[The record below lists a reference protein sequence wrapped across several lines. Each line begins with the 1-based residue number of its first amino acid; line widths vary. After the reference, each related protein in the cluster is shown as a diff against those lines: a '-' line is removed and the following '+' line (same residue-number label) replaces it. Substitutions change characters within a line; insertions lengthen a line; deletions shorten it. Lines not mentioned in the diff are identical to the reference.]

1 MKRTGLIF
9 TALSA
14 LVVLSAS
21 IATNAQQGPGPAAQ
35 QPPAPPPLS
44 GAVLKVKQGEI
55 QGFVK
60 DGVAVF
66 RALPYAAPPV
76 GDLRWKEPQPAKSW
90 TGVRAANAVG
100 ASCAEAEDCLFLNVF
115 TPANATPNSKL
126 PVFVWI
132 HGGGFAGGSGG
143 GTDGSKFAK
152 AGVIV
157 VSINYRL
164 GRAGWFA
171 HPALTAEGGLH
182 GNYGNMD
189 QIAALKWVR
198 DNIGVFGGDPAKV
211 TLGGS
216 SAGAIS
222 TAYLMMA
229 PQAKGL
235 FSKAISE
242 SSFNR
247 LEASPIADAE
257 EAGQAWAES
266 FGIKGAGPDAAAGLR
281 KLTLQQIRADAPAA
295 GPGRPRPMADGVL
308 ITGQIEAGFRAGK
321 QAAIP
326 YLFGDTDDDSSLFRR
341 GIDAKARI
349 ADLSKSPGF
358 LAAYDPGNTGD
369 VDRILAKVM
378 TDESNREPNR
388 AVARLHSAK
397 APTFVYYFTYVP
409 KANRETAFGA
419 GHSAETRYVFGG
431 DGPRPMDAED
441 TAVSDTVNTYW
452 ANFIK
457 TGDPG
462 SAGGLKWPKFD
473 RQDEQRLLITKTG
486 QTEISKHIDPARL
499 DWVEARVAK

>member
-1 MKRTGLIF
+1 LGPF
-9 TALSA
+9 AA
-14 LVVLSAS
+14 V
-21 IATNAQQGPGPAAQ
+21 AQTPQGPGPAAQ
-35 QPPAPPPLS
+35 QPPAPPPPLN
-44 GAVLKVKQGEI
+44 GEILKVKQGQV

-66 RALPYAAPPV
+66 RGLPYAAAPA

-100 ASCAEAEDCLFLNVF
+100 SSCAEAEDCLFLNVF
-115 TPANATPNSKL
+115 APANATPASKL

-132 HGGGFAGGSGG
+132 HGGGFAAGSGG

-189 QIAALKWVR
+189 QVAALKWVH
-198 DNIGVFGGDPAKV
+198 DNISVFGGDPANV

-247 LEASPIADAE
+247 IEASPIADAE
-257 EAGQAWAES
+257 KAGQAWAES
-266 FGIKGAGPDAAAGLR
+266 LGIKGAGADAAAGLR
-281 KLTLQQIRADAPAA
+281 KLTLEQIRTGAPAA
-295 GPGRPRPMADGVL
+295 GAGRPRPMADGAM
-308 ITGQIEAGFRAGK
+308 IAGTIEAGFRAGK
-321 QAAIP
+321 QASIP

-341 GIDAKARI
+341 GIDAKARV
-349 ADLSKSPGF
+349 AELSTSPGF
-358 LAAYDPGNTGD
+358 LAAYDPDKTGD
-369 VDRILAKVM
+369 ADRILAKVM

-397 APTFVYYFTYVP
+397 APTFVYHFTYVP
-409 KANRETAFGA
+409 RATRETAYGA

-431 DGPRPMDAED
+431 DSPQRPLDAED
-441 TAVSDTVNTYW
+441 SAVSDTLNAFW
-452 ANFIK
+452 AEFIK

-462 SAGGLKWPKFD
+462 SAGGRKWPKFD
-473 RQDEQRLLITKTG
+473 RQDEQRLLVTRTG

-499 DWVEARVAK
+499 DWIEARVSK

>member
-1 MKRTGLIF
+1 MARLPMTA
-9 TALSA
+9 ALSA
-14 LVVLSAS
+14 LAF
-21 IATNAQQGPGPAAQ
+21 ACTAQVALAQAPGGPPTA
-35 QPPAPPPLS
+35 QPPAPPPPLS
-44 GAVLKVKQGEI
+44 GAVLKLKQGEV

-66 RALPYAAPPV
+66 RALPYAAAPV
-76 GDLRWKEPQPAKSW
+76 GDLRWKEPQAAKSW
-90 TGVRAANAVG
+90 TGVRPANAVG

-115 TPANATPNSKL
+115 TPANATPQSKL

-132 HGGGFAGGSGG
+132 HGGGFAAGSGG
-143 GTDGSKFAK
+143 GTDGSKFAR
-152 AGVIV
+152 AGVIT

-189 QIAALKWVR
+189 QVAALKWVR
-198 DNIGVFGGDPAKV
+198 DNISVFGGDPAKV

-222 TAYLMMA
+222 TAHLMMA

-247 LEASPIADAE
+247 LETSPIADAE
-257 EAGQAWAES
+257 KAGQAWAES
-266 FGIKGAGPDAAAGLR
+266 LDIKGAGPDAAAGLR
-281 KLTLQQIRADAPAA
+281 KLTLQQIRADAPTARA
-295 GPGRPRPMADGVL
+295 GRPRPMADGAM
-308 ITGQIEAGFRAGK
+308 ITGTIEAGFRAGK

-341 GIDAKARI
+341 GIDAKARV
-349 ADLSKSPGF
+349 AELSKSPGF
-358 LAAYDPGNTGD
+358 LAAYDPASAGD
-369 VDRILAKVM
+369 ADRILAKVM

-388 AVARLHSAK
+388 AVARLHSGK
-397 APTFVYYFTYVP
+397 ASTYLYYFTYVP
-409 KANRETAFGA
+409 KATRETAFGA

-441 TAVSDTVNTYW
+441 TAVSNTLNALW
-452 ANFIK
+452 AEFIR

-462 SAGGLKWPKFD
+462 SAGELKWPKFD
-473 RQDEQRLLITKTG
+473 LKDEQRLLVTRTG
-486 QTEISKHIDPARL
+486 QTEISKQIDPARL
-499 DWVEARVAK
+499 DWVEAKISK